1 MPGHA
6 DMKKKAKKVLGA
18 KGSRAVNQVVKK
30 GVNKARQ
37 AVKAKAM
44 ENKKIKQVSKAVPKP
59 LKKLAQQKARKAM
72 KMIML

>member
-1 MPGHA
+1 
-6 DMKKKAKKVLGA
+6 
-18 KGSRAVNQVVKK
+18 
-30 GVNKARQ
+30 VNKARQ

-44 ENKKIKQVSKAVPKP
+44 ENKKIKQVAKAVPKP